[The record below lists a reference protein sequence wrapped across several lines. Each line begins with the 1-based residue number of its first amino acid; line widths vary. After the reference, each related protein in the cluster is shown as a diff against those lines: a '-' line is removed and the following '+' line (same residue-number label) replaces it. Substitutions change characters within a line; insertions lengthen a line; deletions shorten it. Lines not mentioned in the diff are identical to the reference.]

1 MEPIDGVGSEGDADY
16 DAEMLLE
23 DGAEAP
29 SDGAEA
35 PAESSGR
42 RWIGRISDLGS
53 TPVRLALAVGVA
65 AAVVMTALCGWLGYR
80 AYEAQQQQQWRQLLL
95 QVGRQGAVNLTTIDY
110 EHADADVKRILD
122 SATGQFYDEFNTR
135 SAPFIDVVRKMQ
147 SKSVGTVTEAGTES
161 VSGQEGQV
169 LVAVSVKTTTQ
180 GNTDDQPRYWR
191 MRLTVNKQGD
201 GAKVSKVE
209 FVP

>member
-1 MEPIDGVGSEGDADY
+1 M
-16 DAEMLLE
+16 
-23 DGAEAP
+23 
-29 SDGAEA
+29 
-35 PAESSGR
+35 
-42 RWIGRISDLGS
+42 
-53 TPVRLALAVGVA
+53 
-65 AAVVMTALCGWLGYR
+65 LGYR
-80 AYEAQQQQQWRQLLL
+80 AYEARQQQQLRQLLL

-135 SAPFIDVVRKMQ
+135 STPFIDVVKKMQ

-169 LVAVSVKTTTQ
+169 LVAVSVKTTTR
-180 GNTDDQPRYWR
+180 GNPDDQPRYWR
-191 MRLTVNKQGD
+191 MRLTVSKQGAD
-201 GAKVSKVE
+201 AKVSKVE